1 MRVIA
6 QCACFCVVKAG
17 GILVP
22 DPVTLHRGRRCDCA
36 MRMRGRDPHMHVY
49 SYKHACYSNSDTE
62 TETHMRGL
70 HDGEIRFTSMSTS
83 VGPSLNPTIAVKIK
97 FS

>member
-22 DPVTLHRGRRCDCA
+22 DPATLHRGRRCDCA
-36 MRMRGRDPHMHVY
+36 CVAETHTCMFIHTSMH
-49 SYKHACYSNSDTE
+49 ANSDTE

-70 HDGEIRFTSMSTS
+70 HAGLGIHSF
-83 VGPSLNPTIAVKIK
+83 
-97 FS
+97 

>member
-22 DPVTLHRGRRCDCA
+22 DPATLHRGRRCNDACVA
-36 MRMRGRDPHMHVY
+36 ETHSCMFIHTRM
-49 SYKHACYSNSDTE
+49 HANSDTE
-62 TETHMRGL
+62 KVTRMRGL
-70 HDGEIRFTSMSTS
+70 HDGEIRFTLMNIVFKRS
-83 VGPSLNPTIAVKIK
+83 
-97 FS
+97 